1 MIEIKTDKIR
11 DCSVTVPGSKSYTHR
26 MLIAAALSDGICKI
40 TNCLQS
46 EDTILTRN
54 ALQQMGVTIYSEGAE
69 LLVHGTGGVIGK
81 CGKPVY
87 LANSG
92 TSMRLLTSVAALGK
106 GLYRLTGTERMSE
119 RPIQD
124 LLDALNSIGVNTYS
138 VSKNGCP
145 PVEVKGGIIKGGKL
159 SINCGISSQFLSS
172 LLLIAPYT
180 QKGLDITVSEGP
192 VSRPYLDMTVD
203 VMTLLGINVER
214 DAYKRFKIKGGRKY
228 RSGDYMVEPD
238 CSQASYFWAAAA
250 VTGASIKVK
259 GINKASRQGD
269 VRFARVLESMGCKV
283 AYKSDGITVTG
294 GTLAAVEADMSD
306 MPDIVPTLA
315 VVAAFANGV
324 TRITN
329 VAHLKE
335 KESDRLGSVANE
347 LNKMGIDAVATD
359 SGLIIKGGVPS
370 GAEIETYNDHRI
382 AMSFAVAGLKTPG
395 IFIKDEKCVQK
406 SFPEFWNVFGE
417 MYKR

>member
-81 CGKPVY
+81 CGEPVY

-124 LLDALNSIGVNTYS
+124 LLDALNSIGVNAYS

-172 LLLIAPYT
+172 LLLVAPYT

-283 AYKSDGITVTG
+283 AYENDGITVTG

>member
-1 MIEIKTDKIR
+1 MIEIKSGKIR

-40 TNCLQS
+40 TNCLES
-46 EDTILTRN
+46 EDTILTSN
-54 ALQQMGVTIYSEGAE
+54 ALQQMGVKIYSEGDQ
-69 LLVHGTGGVIGK
+69 LIVHGTGGLIDK
-81 CGKPVY
+81 CVEPVY

-124 LLDALNSIGVNTYS
+124 LLNALNSIGVNAYS
-138 VSKNGCP
+138 VLKNGCP
-145 PVEVKGGIIKGGKL
+145 PVEIEGNIVKGGKL
-159 SINCGISSQFLSS
+159 SINCGLSSQFLSS

-180 QKGLDITVSEGP
+180 QKGLDITISEGP

-214 DAYKRFKIKGGRKY
+214 DGYKKFKIEGGRKY
-228 RSGDYMVEPD
+228 KSGDYMVEPD
-238 CSQASYFWAAAA
+238 SSQASYFWAAAA
-250 VTGASIKVK
+250 VTGADIKVK

-269 VRFARVLESMGCKV
+269 VRFAKVLESMGCKV
-283 AYKSDGITVTG
+283 VYEDDGITVTG
-294 GTLAAVEADMSD
+294 GTLSAVEADMSD

-347 LNKMGIDAVATD
+347 LNKMGVEAIATD

-370 GAEIETYNDHRI
+370 GAEIDTYDDHRI

-406 SFPEFWNVFGE
+406 SFPEFWNVFGD

>member
-1 MIEIKTDKIR
+1 MIEIRSGKIR

-40 TNCLQS
+40 TNSLQS

-54 ALQQMGVTIYSEGAE
+54 ALRQMGVTVYSEGGQ
-69 LLVHGTGGVIGK
+69 LLVHGTGGAIGT
-81 CGKPVY
+81 CGEPVY

-106 GLYRLTGTERMSE
+106 GIYRLTGTERMSE

-124 LLDALNSIGVNTYS
+124 LLDALNSIGVNAYS

-145 PVEVKGGIIKGGKL
+145 PVEVEGGPIKGGKL

-203 VMTLLGINVER
+203 VISLLGINIER
-214 DAYKRFKIKGGRKY
+214 DGYKRFKIEGCRKY
-228 RSGDYMVEPD
+228 ISGDYMVEPD
-238 CSQASYFWAAAA
+238 SSQASYFWAAAA

-259 GINKASRQGD
+259 GLNKSSRQGD

-283 AYKSDGITVTG
+283 VYEDDGITVTG
-294 GTLAAVEADMSD
+294 GALAAVEADMSD

-315 VVAAFANGV
+315 VIAAFAKGV

-329 VAHLKE
+329 VAHLKA

-347 LNKMGIDAVATD
+347 LKKMGIDAVATD
-359 SGLIIKGGVPS
+359 SGLIIKGGSPV
-370 GAEIETYNDHRI
+370 GAEIDTYNDHRI
-382 AMSFAVAGLKTPG
+382 AMSFAVAGLNIPG
-395 IFIKDEKCVQK
+395 VFIKDEKCVQK
-406 SFPEFWNVFGE
+406 SFPEFWNVFGD